1 LSKKQEYKVIGVMSG
16 TSLDGLDLAY
26 CHFQISDGKWSFQ
39 LKQAVTIPY
48 DLKMSRMLSELDSKS
63 ALEFALTDVKFG
75 EFIGKEVNNF
85 IEAEGLDVDFI
96 SSHGHTI
103 FHQPLIGL
111 TAQIGNGATIS
122 AITELPVVNNF
133 RECDVALGGQ
143 GAPLVPIGD
152 RSLFGEYKYCL
163 NLGGIANI
171 SFETYK
177 GRMAFDIAPCN
188 IALNTLA
195 NQLNAEYDEGGKL
208 AADGKANQELLD
220 ELNALDYFQSKPPKS
235 LGKEWVVRK
244 FLPILEDH
252 DMRIKDKLATVCHHV
267 GMQVA
272 KSLAEADEILA
283 KKYSYSQ
290 ILVTGGGAFNNYLI
304 EQINSYNKSS
314 GVQIPSPNLI
324 QFKEALIFAF
334 LGVLH
339 WRGEVNCLS
348 SATGAKR
355 DSSGGVIFE
364 A

>member
-1 LSKKQEYKVIGVMSG
+1 
-16 TSLDGLDLAY
+16 
-26 CHFQISDGKWSFQ
+26 
-39 LKQAVTIPY
+39 
-48 DLKMSRMLSELDSKS
+48 
-63 ALEFALTDVKFG
+63 
-75 EFIGKEVNNF
+75 
-85 IEAEGLDVDFI
+85 
-96 SSHGHTI
+96 
-103 FHQPLIGL
+103 
-111 TAQIGNGATIS
+111 
-122 AITELPVVNNF
+122 
-133 RECDVALGGQ
+133 
-143 GAPLVPIGD
+143 
-152 RSLFGEYKYCL
+152 
-163 NLGGIANI
+163 
-171 SFETYK
+171 
-177 GRMAFDIAPCN
+177 
-188 IALNTLA
+188 
-195 NQLNAEYDEGGKL
+195 
-208 AADGKANQELLD
+208 
-220 ELNALDYFQSKPPKS
+220 
-235 LGKEWVVRK
+235 
-244 FLPILEDH
+244 